1 MLRKTALLIAAGL
14 LATTVWAATR
24 AAYDDHYARDR
35 AEIEDLQGRYLF
47 ALDWQDPE
55 LYASTFTEDGVL
67 VWAGGTVTGR
77 AAIVRE
83 MQQAKEADAKANA
96 ATAPLAPFKRRH
108 FVSNL
113 VLSIDGDR
121 ATARAFWFE
130 FNNDN
135 ADRRPYVGAY
145 GHYQDDLRRVNGRWL
160 FARKQ
165 IFNEQRKDMV
175 APAANP
181 AW

>member
-1 MLRKTALLIAAGL
+1 MNRKLAWIVSATL

-24 AAYDDHYARDR
+24 ATYDDHYANDR

-67 VWAGGTVTGR
+67 VWSGGTVNGR
-77 AAIVRE
+77 TAIVKE
-83 MQQAKEADAKANA
+83 MQQAREADAKAHA
-96 ATAPLAPFKRRH
+96 AAAPLPAFKRRH
-108 FVSNL
+108 YVSNL
-113 VLSIDGDR
+113 VLRVDGDR

-130 FNNDN
+130 FNNDG
-135 ADRRPYVGAY
+135 ADRKPYVGAY
-145 GHYQDDLRRVNGRWL
+145 GHYEDDLRRVDGRWL
-160 FARKQ
+160 FTRRQ

-175 APAANP
+175 SSPRNP

>member
-1 MLRKTALLIAAGL
+1 MNRKLTWLVAAVLLS
-14 LATTVWAATR
+14 TTVWAATR
-24 AAYDDHYARDR
+24 ASYDDRYARDR

-67 VWAGGTVTGR
+67 VWAGGTVNGR
-77 AAIVRE
+77 AAIVKE
-83 MQQAKEADAKANA
+83 MQQAREADAKANA
-96 ATAPLAPFKRRH
+96 ATAPLPAFKRRH
-108 FVSNL
+108 YVSNL
-113 VLSIDGDR
+113 VLRVEGDQ

-130 FNNDN
+130 FNNDG
-135 ADRRPYVGAY
+135 ADRKPYVGAY
-145 GHYQDDLRRVNGRWL
+145 GHYEDELRREDGRWL
-160 FARKQ
+160 FTRRQ

-175 APAANP
+175 SSPRNP